1 MATARHTTT
10 PEAAEPAAVAGVTT
24 PADGMAATAAAATAA
39 DGAAAAAGAA
49 GAAPIQPLRI
59 DLPDLTLWQRLVLN
73 LRAARAR
80 AYVRVVAT
88 GRELSW
94 LAFEVAL
101 PVLAAAAYVFIYEA
115 LGAPPSY
122 TGFVL
127 LGGAMTA
134 YWMNVLWAMAS
145 QFYWEKQSGML
156 ETYFL
161 TPASR
166 VALLLGMAAGGI
178 CMSTARAASTLVVGS
193 FLFGVRY
200 EVTSVPLAVLA
211 FLLTLAA
218 LYCLGMLFS
227 SLFLMYGREAWH
239 MASALQEPI
248 YLASGFYFPVKAL
261 GFWAALAAS
270 AVPLTLGLDAM
281 RQLMFAAPDVAFVPV
296 EWELLALA
304 GMTVV
309 YFWLALRALAAME
322 HLARREGRLTLKW
335 Q

>member
-1 MATARHTTT
+1 MPTARQTVPPDGAGADAAPH
-10 PEAAEPAAVAGVTT
+10 AAE
-24 PADGMAATAAAATAA
+24 AAAAP
-39 DGAAAAAGAA
+39 
-49 GAAPIQPLRI
+49 APTGPPAVPGRSE
-59 DLPDLTLWQRLVLN
+59 LPGLSLWDRLLLN

-115 LGAPPSY
+115 LGAPPRY

-145 QFYWEKQSGML
+145 QFYWEKQSGLL
-156 ETYFL
+156 EAYFL
-161 TPASR
+161 APASR

-178 CMSTARAASTLVVGS
+178 FMSTSRAASTLVAGS
-193 FLFGVRY
+193 LLFGVRY
-200 EVTSVPLAVLA
+200 EVVSVPLAVLA
-211 FLLTLAA
+211 FVLTLAA

-239 MASALQEPI
+239 MSNALQEPI
-248 YLASGFYFPVKAL
+248 YLASGFYFPVRAL
-261 GFWAALAAS
+261 GFWVALGAS
-270 AVPLTLGLDAM
+270 VIPLTLGLDAM
-281 RQLMFAAPDVAFVPV
+281 RQMMFGAPEAAFLPV
-296 EWELLALA
+296 GWELSALA
-304 GMTVV
+304 VMTVV
-309 YFWLALRALAAME
+309 YFFLALRALTTME
-322 HLARREGRLTLKW
+322 HLAKREGRLTLKW